1 VDPSEASDDHG
12 SATAVKEADQWPA
25 RIRPDTIGPVL
36 RYPHRRKPAK
46 SAQVSRSTSFAASSM
61 RRQRTKSGGMQRLL
75 LPRLARPRVTPRV
88 SLIDTATVPVEADVA
103 ERDTGR
109 QRQIRSAC
117 LYLGVVTVA
126 KYLVLFSLTGETIKR
141 FLDKPSDRAAV
152 VRDLAESVGG
162 SLESY
167 YWMFGQYDGAAVFVL
182 PDSHTMAALSLA
194 ATSSGAFTRF
204 ETHELIDANDLLAIA
219 DRAKGIAYQ
228 PPGG

>member
-1 VDPSEASDDHG
+1 MCAAHRCRERRLRPESPGAIL
-12 SATAVKEADQWPA
+12 ADN
-25 RIRPDTIGPVL
+25 V
-36 RYPHRRKPAK
+36 
-46 SAQVSRSTSFAASSM
+46 RS
-61 RRQRTKSGGMQRLL
+61 
-75 LPRLARPRVTPRV
+75 
-88 SLIDTATVPVEADVA
+88 ICVPVP
-103 ERDTGR
+103 
-109 QRQIRSAC
+109 
-117 LYLGVVTVA
+117 GVVTVA

-204 ETHELIDANDLLAIA
+204 ETHELIDASDLLAIA
-219 DRAKGIAYQ
+219 DRAKGIAYR